1 MINAGHRL
9 NVVTIKDDFSVLQC
23 GECRKYFIILQNVIL
38 DVNETE
44 LYDFKKALID
54 TLANNPDDYLAKF
67 LISVSGFKKM
77 QLYLSY
83 NEITSL
89 IDLIKE
95 ASIILETNSILTKLN
110 K

>member
-1 MINAGHRL
+1 
-9 NVVTIKDDFSVLQC
+9 VKS
-23 GECRKYFIILQNVIL
+23 VIL
-38 DVNETE
+38 DITYEELLAFKQALKET
-44 LYDFKKALID
+44 LD
-54 TLANNPDDYLAKF
+54 TNQDEYLAKF
-67 LISVSGFKKM
+67 LLSVSGFKKM

-95 ASIILETNSILTKLN
+95 ASIILETNSLLTKLN